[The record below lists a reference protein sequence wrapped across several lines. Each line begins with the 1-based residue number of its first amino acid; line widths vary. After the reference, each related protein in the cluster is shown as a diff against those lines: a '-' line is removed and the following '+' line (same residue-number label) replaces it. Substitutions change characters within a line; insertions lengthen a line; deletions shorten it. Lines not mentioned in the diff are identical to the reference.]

1 MVILGM
7 GTYMELQNKMNAL
20 RAQKMTWEEIGDLI
34 GISAAFAWRVA
45 HGKSDSHKARAYF
58 GLPPK
63 LVEVVP
69 CSQCGEVHTKKTCT
83 AGHTRPRYRL
93 ALEFDNQDD
102 QRECA
107 ELMALYLAPS
117 RLGQSQYILNVLRRF
132 DEYGN

>member
-83 AGHTRPRYRL
+83 ARHTRPRIRYACDIPPDCDPVIFRQEMK
-93 ALEFDNQDD
+93 AHIPQAIRASKIKN
-102 QRECA
+102 
-107 ELMALYLAPS
+107 
-117 RLGQSQYILNVLRRF
+117 
-132 DEYGN
+132 